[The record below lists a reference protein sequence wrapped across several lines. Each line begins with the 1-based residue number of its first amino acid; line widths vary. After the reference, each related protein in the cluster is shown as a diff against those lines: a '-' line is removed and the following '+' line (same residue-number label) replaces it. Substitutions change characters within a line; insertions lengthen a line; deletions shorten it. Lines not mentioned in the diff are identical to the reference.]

1 MLNKPLVTC
10 AFSTYNAESSIIKAL
25 QSAIN
30 QTYENKEIVVVDDCS
45 EDETL
50 KKIKEFNLKINE
62 NIKIYE
68 NKINVG
74 IGEIRNQLI
83 KNSNGDFI
91 AFFDDDDFS
100 FPQRISEQIKFITDF
115 ESKNKIEDSLSPL
128 CYSKRKIFYSKKNYL
143 ICNSISFD
151 TSKSP
156 KNNGVLAL
164 LSAEKIDNKAISG
177 STATCTLCVRKKTL
191 IKIGGFDRNLRRY
204 EDLDLAI
211 RSLMKNISLISVENI
226 LIYQFYKNKSY
237 KRNEELYEL
246 KLILKHK
253 RFLEKYK
260 LFEFSLNF
268 AKLKHSLFKFETLS
282 SIKYFIYL
290 FLNYPNN
297 LFKKISGTFKTFLFS
312 ILNKIFINQL

>member
-1 MLNKPLVTC
+1 MLKKPLVTC
-10 AFSTYNAESSIIKAL
+10 AFSSYNAESSIIKAL

-50 KKIKEFNLKINE
+50 KKIKEFNLKTNS
-62 NIKIYE
+62 NIKVYE

-115 ESKNKIEDSLSPL
+115 ESKNKLDDCFSPL

-151 TSKSP
+151 TSKSS

-164 LSAEKIDNKAISG
+164 LSAKKIDKKAISG

-191 IKIGGFDRNLRRY
+191 IKIGGFDKNFRRY

-211 RSLMKNISLISVENI
+211 RSLMNNISLISVENI

-237 KRNEELYEL
+237 KKNEELYEL
-246 KLILKHK
+246 KLINKDK
-253 RFLEKYK
+253 SFLEKYK

-268 AKLKHSLFKFETLS
+268 AKLKHSLFKFEILS
-282 SIKYFIYL
+282 SIKYSIYL
-290 FLNYPNN
+290 VLNYPYN